1 MLKKTT
7 LKQKTTFKQ
16 THKHQISQRK
26 EEKEMKNRTLTKII
40 TGALSTILSAG
51 ILVGCTA
58 QAAPAEAVS
67 EETVVVETSETT
79 DVTEPAAEV
88 RTIYAVTGASPR
100 PFTYYGD
107 DNELTGQ
114 NIELVTAIFDKLP
127 QYELVWEVTDFP
139 SIFAGLDSDKY
150 QLGVNNFA
158 KNPERAEKYI
168 FTDPIFSNAYIIVYR
183 KDLEL
188 PEKLDF
194 PDLAGLNYVGQT
206 AINGTTAIEN
216 FNDENPDKL
225 ININYTEEDL
235 NVQLSDIE
243 AGKYDFLIIDKP
255 MYWGFYQPEFGYDLN
270 TADLAGYGVGEGLDS
285 YLIVS
290 KTAENEQLV
299 EDINAALKE
308 VVEEGTSKELNV
320 KYFGDD
326 YSPSYN

>member
-1 MLKKTT
+1 
-7 LKQKTTFKQ
+7 
-16 THKHQISQRK
+16 
-26 EEKEMKNRTLTKII
+26 MKNLNINRILATAATASLLV
-40 TGALSTILSAG
+40 GALS
-51 ILVGCTA
+51 GCGTTSKA
-58 QAAPAEAVS
+58 AEANAPAAS
-67 EETVVVETSETT
+67 DS
-79 DVTEPAAEV
+79 EV

-107 DNELTGQ
+107 DDQVTGQ
-114 NIELVTAIFDKLP
+114 NIELVEAIFEKLP

-158 KNPERAEKYI
+158 KNAEREEKYL
-168 FTDPIFSNAYIIVYR
+168 FTDPIFSNAYIVVAN

-188 PEKLDF
+188 ADEVSF
-194 PDLAGLNYVGQT
+194 SDLAGLSFVGQT
-206 AINGTTAIEN
+206 AINSTTAIEN
-216 FNDENPDKL
+216 YNEENPDNQ
-225 ININYTEEDL
+225 IEIVYTEEDL
-235 NVQLSDIE
+235 NIQLQDVE
-243 AGKYDFLIIDKP
+243 DGKYDFLIIDKP
-255 MYWGFYQPEFGYDLN
+255 MYFGYYLPEFGYDLA
-270 TADLAGYGVGEGLDS
+270 THDLDGFGVGEGLDS

-308 VVEEGTSKELNV
+308 VIEEGTSKAINE

>member
-1 MLKKTT
+1 
-7 LKQKTTFKQ
+7 
-16 THKHQISQRK
+16 
-26 EEKEMKNRTLTKII
+26 MKNKAFKKVLTGVLA
-40 TGALSTILSAG
+40 TVLSAG
-51 ILVGCTA
+51 LLAGCTS
-58 QAAPAEAVS
+58 QAAPSVANSENNGGSGSVTS
-67 EETVVVETSETT
+67 EEVQ
-79 DVTEPAAEV
+79 PAGEV
-88 RTIYAVTGASPR
+88 RKIYAVTGASPR
-100 PFTYYGD
+100 PFTYYD
-107 DNELTGQ
+107 DNNELTGQ
-114 NIELVTAIFDKLP
+114 NIELVEAIFDKLP

-183 KDLEL
+183 KGLEL

-194 PDLAGLNYVGQT
+194 PDLAGLKYVGQT

-216 FNDENPDKL
+216 YNEANPDNQ
-225 ININYTEEDL
+225 IIINYTEEDL
-235 NVQLSDIE
+235 NVQLNDLE

-290 KTAENEQLV
+290 KTEENEQLV
-299 EDINAALKE
+299 ADINAALKE
-308 VVEEGTSKELNV
+308 VILEGKSKELNE
-320 KYFGDD
+320 KYFGGD

>member
-1 MLKKTT
+1 
-7 LKQKTTFKQ
+7 
-16 THKHQISQRK
+16 
-26 EEKEMKNRTLTKII
+26 MKNLNINRILATAATASLLV
-40 TGALSTILSAG
+40 GALS
-51 ILVGCTA
+51 GCGTTSKA
-58 QAAPAEAVS
+58 AEANA
-67 EETVVVETSETT
+67 T
-79 DVTEPAAEV
+79 AASDSEV

-107 DNELTGQ
+107 DDQVTGQ
-114 NIELVTAIFDKLP
+114 NIELVEAIFEKLP

-158 KNPERAEKYI
+158 KNEEREEKYL
-168 FTDPIFSNAYIIVYR
+168 FTDPIFSNAYIVVAN

-188 PEKLDF
+188 ADEVSF
-194 PDLAGLNYVGQT
+194 SDLAGLSFVGQT
-206 AINGTTAIEN
+206 AINSTTAIEN
-216 FNDENPDKL
+216 YNEENPDNQ
-225 ININYTEEDL
+225 IEIAYTEEDL
-235 NVQLSDIE
+235 NIQLQDVE
-243 AGKYDFLIIDKP
+243 DGKYDFLIIDKP
-255 MYWGFYQPEFGYDLN
+255 MYFGYYLPEFGYDLA
-270 TADLAGYGVGEGLDS
+270 THDLDGFGVGEGLDS

-308 VVEEGTSKELNV
+308 VIEEGTSKAINE

>member
-1 MLKKTT
+1 MRNKTLKKIVT
-7 LKQKTTFKQ
+7 
-16 THKHQISQRK
+16 
-26 EEKEMKNRTLTKII
+26 I
-40 TGALSTILSAG
+40 TLSTILSAG
-51 ILVGCTA
+51 ILVGCAA
-58 QAAPAEAVS
+58 QAAPS
-67 EETVVVETSETT
+67 TSVPE
-79 DVTEPAAEV
+79 DAAAQEVQVTEGEQDADATEPAEV

-299 EDINAALKE
+299 KDINAALKE
-308 VVEEGTSKELNV
+308 VVEEGTSKELNE